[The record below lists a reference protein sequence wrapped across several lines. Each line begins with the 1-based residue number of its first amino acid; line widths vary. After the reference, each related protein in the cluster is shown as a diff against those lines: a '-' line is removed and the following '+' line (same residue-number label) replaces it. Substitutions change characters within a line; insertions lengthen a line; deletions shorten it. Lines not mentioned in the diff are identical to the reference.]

1 LQLNMTQLKQLTADV
16 PKAAEAAN
24 GAGASPNAYSAQS
37 RAEAMT
43 LMAEVEQ
50 FYTAAEPSSPVPM
63 LLAKANSFSNRDF
76 KAILKDL
83 IGPPA

>member
-1 LQLNMTQLKQLTADV
+1 MTQLKQLTADM

-24 GAGASPNAYSAQS
+24 GAGTSPNVYSVAS
-37 RAEAMT
+37 RTEAMT

-50 FYTAAEPSSPVPM
+50 FYKAAEPSSPVPM
-63 LLAKANSFSNRDF
+63 LLAKASSFSNRDF

>member
-1 LQLNMTQLKQLTADV
+1 MADV
-16 PKAAEAAN
+16 PKATEAVN
-24 GAGASPNAYSAQS
+24 GAGASPNVYSAES

-43 LMAEVEQ
+43 LMVEVEQ
-50 FYTAAEPSSPVPM
+50 FYKVAEPSSPVPM
-63 LLAKANSFSNRDF
+63 LLAEASSFSNGDF